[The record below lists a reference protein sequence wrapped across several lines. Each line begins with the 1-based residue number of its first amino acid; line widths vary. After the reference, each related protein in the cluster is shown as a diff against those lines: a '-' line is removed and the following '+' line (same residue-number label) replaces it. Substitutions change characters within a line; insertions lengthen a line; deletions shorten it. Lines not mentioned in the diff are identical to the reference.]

1 MDFGLLLCLRTKPLS
16 HKLLG
21 GVPMLADK
29 HKRAAAA
36 AGVLVLLT
44 AGGLWGIRT
53 YGLDD
58 QMPHGLAFGGIPV
71 GGLPL
76 AGAELLLETHLTQT
90 AGWRLRF
97 ASEIPGAEQASA
109 FGSTGL
115 RWDASAPRQALAE
128 LQGGSP
134 FRRAWHK
141 WQLRNRDLPVGILY
155 DEGAYAGFVKQTW
168 TELHAK
174 QPTPAKRVI
183 TGQDR
188 VEIIPDIPVHRVDEK
203 KLLNSLLATDWLSMW
218 RGLAP
223 EQEAA
228 KADPVVIPVPLTEVR
243 AQVTYDA
250 LTGQGIERKIS
261 EFATTILPGGE
272 GRLHNIVAAAKT
284 IQDRILAPG
293 DIFDYAPVI
302 EETKSRFGFR
312 EAPVIYNGKLVP
324 GVGGGICQVSST
336 LYNAVLRAGLEIVE
350 RRNHS
355 LPVSYVPLGQDA
367 TFSEGYINF
376 RFRNNTG
383 AYLLIR
389 TVTESNKLT
398 VKLFGTLPQT
408 QSFDIES
415 VTVEELE
422 APVKTVINPTLR
434 IGQREVLQKGKPG
447 YVVETYR
454 TKRENGTILSREL
467 ISRDRYQ
474 PQPALVAVGGKAGE
488 SAGPGGEGKEGMLE
502 DGVEGPR
509 FR

>member
-1 MDFGLLLCLRTKPLS
+1 
-16 HKLLG
+16 
-21 GVPMLADK
+21 MLTDK
-29 HKRAAAA
+29 RKRIAAA
-36 AGVLVLLT
+36 AGLLALLA
-44 AGGLWGIRT
+44 AGSLWGIRL
-53 YGLDD
+53 YGLDSR
-58 QMPHGLAFGGIPV
+58 MPDGLAFGGIPV

-76 AGAELLLETHLTQT
+76 DQAEQLLDARLKQT

-97 ASEIPGAEQASA
+97 ASEMPAAEQTAV

-115 RWDASAPRQALAE
+115 RWDASAPRQALARLKE
-128 LQGGSP
+128 GSP
-134 FRRAWHK
+134 FLRAWRK
-141 WQLRNRDLPVGILY
+141 WQLRKTDLPVGILY

-168 TELHAK
+168 AELNAK
-174 QPTPAKRVI
+174 QPTAAKRMI
-183 TGQDR
+183 TGQDQ
-188 VEIIPDIPVHRVDEK
+188 VEIIPDIPVYRVDEK
-203 KLLNSLLATDWLSMW
+203 KLLDSLLATDWLAMW

-228 KADPVVIPVPLTEVR
+228 KADPVVMTVPLSEVR
-243 AQVTYDA
+243 AEVTYDSLA
-250 LTGQGIERKIS
+250 GQGIERKIS

-272 GRLHNIVAAAKT
+272 GRLHNIVSAAKT
-284 IQDRILAPG
+284 IHDRVLAPG

-302 EETKSRFGFR
+302 EETKSRFGFQ

-376 RFRNNTG
+376 RFRNNTD
-383 AYLLIR
+383 AHLLIR
-389 TVTESNKLT
+389 TFTESNKLT
-398 VKLFGTLPQT
+398 VKLFGRLPQG
-408 QSFDIES
+408 QSFDIQS

-422 APVKTVINPTLR
+422 APVKTVINPALR
-434 IGQREVLQKGKPG
+434 TGQREVLQKGKPG

-474 PQPALVAVGGKAGE
+474 PQPTLMAVGGKVGQGAGQNR
-488 SAGPGGEGKEGMLE
+488 EGKEGVLE

>member
-1 MDFGLLLCLRTKPLS
+1 
-16 HKLLG
+16 
-21 GVPMLADK
+21 MLADK
-29 HKRAAAA
+29 HKRTAAA
-36 AGVLVLLT
+36 AGVLALMA
-44 AGGLWGIRT
+44 AGGIWGISL
-53 YGLDD
+53 YGSDARLPD
-58 QMPHGLAFGGIPV
+58 GLTFGGFPV
-71 GGLPL
+71 GRLSL
-76 AGAELLLETHLTQT
+76 AQAEQLLDAHLAQA

-97 ASEIPGAEQASA
+97 ASDVPNAEQSA
-109 FGSTGL
+109 LFGSTGL
-115 RWDASAPRQALAE
+115 RWDTTLPRQALAE
-128 LQGGSP
+128 LKEGSP
-134 FRRAWHK
+134 LLRAWHK
-141 WQLRNRDLPVGILY
+141 WQLRGTDLPMGILY

-168 TELHAK
+168 AELHAK
-174 QPTPAKRVI
+174 QPAPAKRMI

-203 KLLNSLLATDWLSMW
+203 KLLDSLLATDWLSLW
-218 RGLAP
+218 RGLVP

-228 KADPVVIPVPLTEVR
+228 KTDPVVIPVPLSEIR
-243 AQVTYDA
+243 SQLTYDS

-272 GRLHNIVAAAKT
+272 GRLHNIVSAAKT
-284 IQDRILAPG
+284 IHDRLLAPG

-383 AYLLIR
+383 AHLLIR

-398 VKLFGTLPQT
+398 VKLFGTLPRS

-434 IGQREVLQKGKPG
+434 LGQREVLQKGKPG

>member
-1 MDFGLLLCLRTKPLS
+1 
-16 HKLLG
+16 
-21 GVPMLADK
+21 MLADK
-29 HKRAAAA
+29 HKRVAA
-36 AGVLVLLT
+36 AGLLVLL
-44 AGGLWGIRT
+44 AAAGLWGIRL
-53 YGLDD
+53 YGLDAKL
-58 QMPHGLAFGGIPV
+58 PEGLAFGGIPV

-76 AGAELLLETHLTQT
+76 VQAEGLLDAHLKET

-97 ASEIPGAEQASA
+97 ASDVPGAEQSSV

-115 RWDASAPRQALAE
+115 RWDASAPKQAVAE
-128 LQGGSP
+128 LKEGSP
-134 FRRAWHK
+134 YLRAWRK
-141 WQLRNRDLPVGILY
+141 WQLRKTDLPMGILY
-155 DEGAYAGFVKQTW
+155 DESVYTGFLKQTW
-168 TELHAK
+168 AELNAK
-174 QPTPAKRVI
+174 QPIAAKRMI
-183 TGQDR
+183 TGQDW
-188 VEIIPDIPVHRVDEK
+188 VEIIPDIPVYRVDEK
-203 KLLNSLLATDWLSMW
+203 KLLDSLLATDWLSMW
-218 RGLAP
+218 RGLVP
-223 EQEAA
+223 DQKAA
-228 KADPVVIPVPLTEVR
+228 DTEPVVIPMPLTEIR
-243 AQVTYDA
+243 AQITYDT

-261 EFATTILPGGE
+261 EFATTILPGSE
-272 GRLHNIVAAAKT
+272 GRLHNVVSAAKT
-284 IQDRILAPG
+284 IHDRVLAPG

-302 EETKSRFGFR
+302 EETKNRFGFQ

-383 AYLLIR
+383 AHLLIR
-389 TVTESNKLT
+389 TVTEQTKLT
-398 VKLFGTLPQT
+398 VKLFGKLPQG
-408 QSFDIES
+408 QSFDIQS

-434 IGQREVLQKGKPG
+434 TGQREVLQKGKPG

-474 PQPALVAVGGKAGE
+474 PQPALIAVGGKAGE
-488 SAGPGGEGKEGMLE
+488 GTGLSGEGKEGVLE